1 MFPDDYDLRILT
13 KSEEQPPTKEH
24 ATNILKQNSRVT
36 SRQSD
41 RSDPLEEKK
50 DRESSKV

>member
-1 MFPDDYDLRILT
+1 MFPDNYDLSIQV
-13 KSEEQPPTKEH
+13 KSEAKNLKEQ
-24 ATNILKQNSRVT
+24 AANILKQNSRVT

-41 RSDPLEEKK
+41 VSDPLEEKK